1 MSHSIFNFIICYNY
15 IFHIRIFYNKDVVI
29 STLYSGGRRPPNS
42 LQPKPIQNLL
52 SFFYPAIFSVCILFF
67 YHIFLH
73 VIRVTFFSVSHNF
86 SFAIR
91 AIFIVYTFF
100 IVGESNLVSL

>member
-29 STLYSGGRRPPNS
+29 STLYSGGRRPP
-42 LQPKPIQNLL
+42 KPIQNLL
-52 SFFYPAIFSVCILFF
+52 SFFYPAIFSVCIFFF

-73 VIRVTFFSVSHNF
+73 VIRVTFFLVSHNF

-91 AIFIVYTFF
+91 AMFIV
-100 IVGESNLVSL
+100 